1 MVFIPFTAK
10 YKRSVVLQLCP
21 FWSLKYVLSL
31 RRQLWG
37 VRIRGSGEEDNF
49 GLNEN
54 YEKGQC
60 NMAESS
66 GHTEHQL
73 LAF

>member
-1 MVFIPFTAK
+1 M
-10 YKRSVVLQLCP
+10 
-21 FWSLKYVLSL
+21 
-31 RRQLWG
+31 
-37 VRIRGSGEEDNF
+37 RIRGSGEEDKF

-60 NMAESS
+60 NTAESS
-66 GHTEHQL
+66 GRTEHQL